1 MDVREIDPV
10 LLDLSLGRLRQVPEA
25 SVQSMMSSLR
35 SKGQLSTLVAARQGE
50 ALVLIDGFARQAAAL
65 RLGLR
70 SVFVTVVELSAAQM
84 TAQMYLRN
92 RERGLLLVEEC
103 RVVQELHDTHGLNQ
117 VQIGDILER
126 HKTWVCRR
134 LGLQRALSPHLLE
147 DMALGLLGAGALRRL
162 ARLPARNQDEL
173 VAVARRE
180 QLSPKDTSDFIDL
193 WQRANDNEARQY
205 VLDHPKD
212 ALRRVRGESDSERD
226 ALLNDSV
233 TELLRALSTLSIA
246 SFRIQQRL
254 ERGLGEIPADILERI
269 DAKLCKADEQSRRAL
284 EELSQW
290 IHKQKGEGRDGKEE
304 P

>member
-103 RVVQELHDTHGLNQ
+103 PRPGSRRCAPVTHRPPCSRSKRTRG
-117 VQIGDILER
+117 
-126 HKTWVCRR
+126 
-134 LGLQRALSPHLLE
+134 
-147 DMALGLLGAGALRRL
+147 
-162 ARLPARNQDEL
+162 
-173 VAVARRE
+173 ARR
-180 QLSPKDTSDFIDL
+180 
-193 WQRANDNEARQY
+193 R
-205 VLDHPKD
+205 
-212 ALRRVRGESDSERD
+212 
-226 ALLNDSV
+226 
-233 TELLRALSTLSIA
+233 
-246 SFRIQQRL
+246 
-254 ERGLGEIPADILERI
+254 
-269 DAKLCKADEQSRRAL
+269 
-284 EELSQW
+284 
-290 IHKQKGEGRDGKEE
+290 
-304 P
+304 